1 MESPYKPEVWGGIEC
16 TINRVNDTFF
26 NQLERAGLVA
36 RKDMIAYVAALNVK
50 ALRYPILWETH
61 EPVQGMSAD
70 FASVE
75 DDLEEMRSIGIVPIA
90 GLLHHGSGP
99 AFTNLL
105 DPEFPALFS
114 AYAAR
119 VAERFPTLDRYTP
132 INEPL
137 TTSRFSGLYGLWY
150 PHRQSD
156 HDFVRMLINQIK
168 GIVMA
173 MQAIRKIN
181 KNAQLIQ
188 TEDLCKVHCTPELQY
203 QADFE
208 NNRRWL
214 SYDLLFG
221 KVDDEHPLR
230 EYLLE
235 AGANDAD
242 LSFIKENAIAPGII
256 GVNYYATSERFLD
269 HNVDRYDKRCIGGN
283 GKESY
288 ADVEACRTG
297 HAHGISALI
306 HETWDRY
313 KAPIAITEAHLAC
326 SREDQ
331 LRWFS
336 ELWNS
341 ACDLNA
347 EGVDIRAVTAWSLFG
362 AYDWDSLV
370 TQNNGHYEPGAYDI
384 SSGSVRQTALG
395 KMIKGIA
402 TNGRYKSPLL
412 QSPGWWKTVSP
423 PKSVN
428 NGPASSKPVLILGN
442 GPMSKALA
450 KLCASRHILYVVP
463 QVTIGELADRNKILN
478 LITTYRPWA
487 IINTVSYHSIGKG
500 ENNLHECLLHNTLIP
515 EAIAFACKEC
525 GIQFMTFSSAQVF
538 NGEKNAPYDETDDV
552 FPINHYG
559 LTQAM
564 AEAIVGSIYD
574 HSLIIRTSALF
585 GNNGYDDCNNVALSE
600 FSLPS
605 VGSAGDA
612 VVTPTYIPHVA
623 GTALDLL
630 IDEEHDVWHLS
641 NSGNDLKWSEFTAAL
656 HANQRGG
663 NLIHPSNGITS
674 SNGKWKQPKYCALT
688 SVKGCPLPT
697 LDRALA
703 EYHSNNQR
711 R

>member
-26 NQLERAGLVA
+26 NQLERAGLIA
-36 RKDMIAYVAALNVK
+36 GRNMIDCVAALNVK
-50 ALRYPILWETH
+50 ALRYPILWETN
-61 EPVQGMSAD
+61 EPEQGMAAD
-70 FASVE
+70 FAGVE
-75 DDLEEMRSIGIVPIA
+75 ADLEAMRTMGIIPIA

-99 AFTNLL
+99 SFTNLL
-105 DPEFPALFS
+105 DPKFPELFS
-114 AYAAR
+114 IYAAR
-119 VAERFPTLDRYTP
+119 VAERFPTIDHYGP

-150 PHRQSD
+150 PHKQSD
-156 HDFVRMLINQIK
+156 GDFVRILINQIK

-188 TEDLCKVHCTPELQY
+188 TEDLCKVHSTPELQY

-208 NNRRWL
+208 NKRRWL

-221 KVDDEHPLR
+221 KVDNEHPLWK
-230 EYLLE
+230 YLLE
-235 AGANDAD
+235 AGATVAD
-242 LSFIKENAIAPGII
+242 LSFIKENAIAPTII

-269 HNVDRYDKRCIGGN
+269 HDVGRYDQRCIGGN
-283 GKESY
+283 GKETY

-313 KAPIAITEAHLAC
+313 KSPIAITEAHLAC

-336 ELWNS
+336 ELWDS
-341 ACDLNA
+341 ACGLNVK
-347 EGVDIRAVTAWSLFG
+347 GVDIRAVTAWSLFG

-370 TQNNGHYEPGAYDI
+370 TENNGHYEPGAYDI
-384 SSGSVRQTALG
+384 SSGTARLTALG
-395 KMIKGIA
+395 RMIKGIA
-402 TNGRYKSPLL
+402 TDGQYKSPLL
-412 QSPGWWKTVSP
+412 QSPGWWKTISP
-423 PKSVN
+423 SNSVN
-428 NGPASSKPVLILGN
+428 NGSALRKPVLILGN

-450 KLCASRHILYVVP
+450 KLCAARHILYVVP
-463 QVTIGELADRNKILN
+463 QVTVGELADQNKILK

-500 ENNLHECLLHNTLIP
+500 ENNIHDCLLHNTLIP

-525 GIQFMTFSSAQVF
+525 GLQFMTFSSAQVF
-538 NGEKNAPYDETDDV
+538 NGEKNAPYDENDEV

-564 AEAIVGSIYD
+564 AEAIVGSVYD

-585 GNNGYDDCNNVALSE
+585 GNNGYDDCNNGALSE
-600 FSLPS
+600 LS
-605 VGSAGDA
+605 VLSGSGEDA

-630 IDEEHDVWHLS
+630 IDEEQDVWHLS
-641 NSGNDLKWSEFTAAL
+641 NSGNGLKWSEFTAAL
-656 HANQRGG
+656 HGHQPYG
-663 NLIHPSNGITS
+663 HPSHQSNGIAG
-674 SNGKWKQPKYCALT
+674 SNGRWKQPKYCALT

-703 EYHSNNQR
+703 EYHFNNQR
-711 R
+711 K